1 METIKIVFNT
11 SGNIE
16 KLQKMIKELTE
27 LGVYNSEKC
36 VIEYD
41 ETNKELVRQI
51 KTITEKYLHKVY
63 HIQN

>member
-16 KLQKMIKELTE
+16 KLQKMIKELSE

-41 ETNKELVRQI
+41 ETNEELVRQI
-51 KTITEKYLHKVY
+51 ETITEKYSHRDRKSVV
-63 HIQN
+63 

>member
-16 KLQKMIKELTE
+16 KLQKMIKELSE

-41 ETNKELVRQI
+41 ETNEELVHQI
-51 KTITEKYLHKVY
+51 ETITEKYSHRV
-63 HIQN
+63 

>member
-16 KLQKMIKELTE
+16 KLQKMIKELSE
-27 LGVYNSEKC
+27 LGVYNSVKC

-41 ETNKELVRQI
+41 ETNEELVRQI
-51 KTITEKYLHKVY
+51 ETITEKYSHRV
-63 HIQN
+63 

>member
-16 KLQKMIKELTE
+16 KLQKMIKELSE

-41 ETNKELVRQI
+41 ETNEELVRQI
-51 KTITEKYLHKVY
+51 ETITEKYSHRV
-63 HIQN
+63 

>member
-51 KTITEKYLHKVY
+51 KTITEKYLHKV
-63 HIQN
+63 

>member
-16 KLQKMIKELTE
+16 KLQKMIKELSE
-27 LGVYNSEKC
+27 LGVYNGEKC

-41 ETNKELVRQI
+41 ETNEELVRQI
-51 KTITEKYLHKVY
+51 ETITEKYSHRV
-63 HIQN
+63 

>member
-16 KLQKMIKELTE
+16 KLQKMIKELSE

-41 ETNKELVRQI
+41 ETNEELVRQI
-51 KTITEKYLHKVY
+51 ETITEKYSNIV
-63 HIQN
+63 

>member
-1 METIKIVFNT
+1 MKTTKIVFNT
-11 SGNIE
+11 CGDIE

-41 ETNKELVRQI
+41 ETNEELVRQI
-51 KTITEKYLHKVY
+51 KTITEKYLHRV
-63 HIQN
+63 

>member
-41 ETNKELVRQI
+41 ETNEELVRQI
-51 KTITEKYLHKVY
+51 KTITEKYLHRV
-63 HIQN
+63 

>member
-11 SGNIE
+11 SVNIE

-41 ETNKELVRQI
+41 ETNEELVRQI
-51 KTITEKYLHKVY
+51 ETITEKYSHRV
-63 HIQN
+63 

>member
-16 KLQKMIKELTE
+16 KLQKMIKELSE

-41 ETNKELVRQI
+41 ETNEELVRQI
-51 KTITEKYLHKVY
+51 ATITEKYSHRV
-63 HIQN
+63 